1 MFISRELV
9 MQETSVSTEP
19 PLPASAWQAALFE
32 SWTLRSKKQTKQTH
46 APLPPSESPQ
56 GSSAATSSF
65 LWAMKTLLVGVAPPP
80 PLLLVTIAASGE
92 TATGVWKKLCWGRL
106 RPVGVAR
113 GCRTHS
119 RTQPVNGGG
128 LTIESVLPLLAKK
141 CHCTQHALY

>member
-9 MQETSVSTEP
+9 KQETSVSPEHSP
-19 PLPASAWQAALFE
+19 PTSALFE
-32 SWTLRSKKQTKQTH
+32 SWRLRCKKIKTRTH
-46 APLPPSESPQ
+46 THTPSESPQ
-56 GSSAATSSF
+56 ASSGATSSF

-80 PLLLVTIAASGE
+80 PLLLVTRAASGE

-119 RTQPVNGGG
+119 STQPVNSEG
-128 LTIESVLPLLAKK
+128 LHHNNHVNNNHDKNSPSLCWQEM
-141 CHCTQHALY
+141 